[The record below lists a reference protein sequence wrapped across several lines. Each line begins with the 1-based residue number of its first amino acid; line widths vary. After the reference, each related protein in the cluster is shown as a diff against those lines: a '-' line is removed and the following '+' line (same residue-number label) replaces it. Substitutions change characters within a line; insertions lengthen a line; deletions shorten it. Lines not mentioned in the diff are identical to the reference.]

1 MPPPRIVLGAGSV
14 VLLATAVGIALAL
27 GPDRA
32 RPLLLLC
39 GALAVAVVVHSAL
52 VEPADITPAL
62 LLALPPVAALAA
74 DGSPSWL
81 IGPLATLLLL
91 AAELSVVGWRWR
103 GRGPLSP
110 VQRRRLFDLAVLGLL
125 AMVASLAVGAAVLAG
140 SPGPALAALGAGAL
154 AIATVLAAQRSH

>member
-14 VLLATAVGIALAL
+14 VLLATAVGIALAF

-39 GALAVAVVVHSAL
+39 GALAVAVAIHSTL

-74 DGSPSWL
+74 DVSPSWL

-91 AAELSVVGWRWR
+91 AAELSVLGWRWR

-125 AMVASLAVGAAVLAG
+125 AMAASLAVGAAVLAG
-140 SPGPALAALGAGAL
+140 
-154 AIATVLAAQRSH
+154 